1 MHCYKADLR
10 MPGISERIVVNLN
23 ANYATLEA
31 MPKVF
36 DGFINRE
43 QFPIV
48 SIVVFSIR
56 ELV

>member
-48 SIVVFSIR
+48 SIVVF
-56 ELV
+56 